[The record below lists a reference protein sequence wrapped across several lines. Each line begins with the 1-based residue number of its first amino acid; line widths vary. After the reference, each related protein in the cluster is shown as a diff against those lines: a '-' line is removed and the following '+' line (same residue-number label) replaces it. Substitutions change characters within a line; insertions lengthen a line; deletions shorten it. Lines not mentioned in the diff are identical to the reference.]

1 MMLKMKKVIL
11 LFAMTMKSYGFGIG
25 SLYTLLQNFRYFIF
39 LSRVFFESWMYK
51 VVKVVISFPSLME

>member
-25 SLYTLLQNFRYFIF
+25 SLYTLLQNFRYFM
-39 LSRVFFESWMYK
+39 VFFLTKFFLEIEHANEREL
-51 VVKVVISFPSLME
+51 VSFVFLC